1 MNTNK
6 TTTRTNVRE
15 DSSFTTKGSNS
26 SVKVNTS
33 GELKTK
39 TRTGSDPKLSESKGK
54 FIRTNGEKY

>member
-15 DSSFTTKGSNS
+15 DSSFTTKGNNS
-26 SVKVNTS
+26 SVKTNTS
-33 GELKTK
+33 GGLTTK